1 MGKELTLEQLASQE
15 VSNIQKPDVRPSS
28 DAIKTAKE
36 VSIGDL
42 AKNLPGKEPSEEGT
56 KPPVIVENA
65 FKAMDERLAESKR
78 FISEEMMPIV
88 KENAREMAMERELG
102 EAPADESNNSI
113 DNDINNS
120 EDNVQET
127 PVEEIPEDDF
137 NFEDDQEPTKEV
149 VEEKPVVKEQP
160 KIEPK
165 LETEIEESVQQDLTA
180 DISDIDDLINDLGK
194 EENDFTVDD
203 TDTEESVEEARERFK
218 ETLNEEIK
226 ITKNEFNISEFT
238 IDKNPISSSVIL
250 NSINKNKTTKKADW
264 VLLGTGRSIRMEE
277 GTGPE
282 LDALRKTIDNSNNL
296 NGVIASLKM
305 IYEHIVDANK
315 PSFEA
320 WCKTTKTED
329 LESLYF
335 AYYLACYG
343 DVNLVGRTCPD
354 PKTNK
359 GVGCGKTSII
369 NTPVKS
375 MVKFEDKETEERFNT
390 LLQQD
395 TTTSGN
401 NSIKSKMIIAS
412 DDIAISYSD
421 PTLYTTFIQFST
433 LPPNI
438 VDKYSDL
445 LNSLAYINGFYA
457 IDKVNKKF
465 KPIAVKVYPNNLNK
479 TILSKLKVYLEVLKT
494 LTNDQYN
501 VLTAKLN
508 NLIQESKISYIYPKT
523 TCPEC
528 GAEIPEE
535 EVQSVLSLLFTRAQL
550 AQVKSL

>member
-15 VSNIQKPDVRPSS
+15 ANNLQKANVKQTS

-36 VSIGDL
+36 VSINDL
-42 AKNLPGKEPSEEGT
+42 AKNLPGREPSEEGT
-56 KPPVIVENA
+56 KPPIIVENA

-88 KENAREMAMERELG
+88 EENAREMAMEKELG
-102 EAPADESNNSI
+102 EAPKDEDNDLI
-113 DNDINNS
+113 DNDIEDA
-120 EDNVQET
+120 EDNREEA
-127 PVEEIPEDDF
+127 PVEEVPEDDF
-137 NFEDDQEPTKEV
+137 GFEDDNQEPVKEV
-149 VEEKPVVKEQP
+149 AKEKPAIKEQP
-160 KIEPK
+160 KVEAK
-165 LETEIEESVQQDLTA
+165 IEEDITEQDITS
-180 DISDIDDLINDLGK
+180 DISDIDSLINDLNK
-194 EENDFTVDD
+194 EEDDFTVED

-226 ITKNEFNISEFT
+226 ITKNEFDISEFT

-305 IYEHIVDANK
+305 VYEHIVDANK
-315 PSFEA
+315 PSFET

-329 LESLYF
+329 LESIYF

-359 GVGCGKTSII
+359 GVGCSKTSII

-375 MVKFEDKETEERFNT
+375 MVKFKDKETEERFNT

-401 NSIKSKMIIAS
+401 NAIKSKMIIAS

>member
-15 VSNIQKPDVRPSS
+15 ANNLQKANVKQTS

-36 VSIGDL
+36 VSINDL
-42 AKNLPGKEPSEEGT
+42 AKNLPGREPSEEGT
-56 KPPVIVENA
+56 KPPIIVENA

-88 KENAREMAMERELG
+88 EENAREMAMEKELG
-102 EAPADESNNSI
+102 EAPKDEDNDLI
-113 DNDINNS
+113 DNDIEDA
-120 EDNVQET
+120 EDNREEA
-127 PVEEIPEDDF
+127 PVEEVPEDDF
-137 NFEDDQEPTKEV
+137 GFEDDDQEPVKEV
-149 VEEKPVVKEQP
+149 AKEKPAIKEQP
-160 KIEPK
+160 KVEAK
-165 LETEIEESVQQDLTA
+165 IEEDITEQDITS
-180 DISDIDDLINDLGK
+180 DISDIDSLINDLNK
-194 EENDFTVDD
+194 EEDDFTVED

-226 ITKNEFNISEFT
+226 ITKNEFDISEFT

-305 IYEHIVDANK
+305 VYEHIVDANK
-315 PSFEA
+315 PSFET

-329 LESLYF
+329 LESIYF

-359 GVGCGKTSII
+359 GVGCSKTSII

-375 MVKFEDKETEERFNT
+375 MVKFKDKETEERFNT

-401 NSIKSKMIIAS
+401 NAIKSKMIIAS

>member
-15 VSNIQKPDVRPSS
+15 ANNLQKANVKQTS

-36 VSIGDL
+36 VSINDL
-42 AKNLPGKEPSEEGT
+42 AKNLPGREPSEEGT
-56 KPPVIVENA
+56 KPPIIVENA

-88 KENAREMAMERELG
+88 EENAREMAMEKELG
-102 EAPADESNNSI
+102 GAPKDEDNDLI
-113 DNDINNS
+113 DNDIEDA
-120 EDNVQET
+120 EDNREEA
-127 PVEEIPEDDF
+127 PVEEVPEDDF
-137 NFEDDQEPTKEV
+137 GFEDDNQEPVKEV
-149 VEEKPVVKEQP
+149 AKEKPAIKEQP
-160 KIEPK
+160 KVEAK
-165 LETEIEESVQQDLTA
+165 IEEDITEQDITS
-180 DISDIDDLINDLGK
+180 DISDIDSLINDLNK
-194 EENDFTVDD
+194 EEDDFTVED

-226 ITKNEFNISEFT
+226 ITKNEFDISEFT

-305 IYEHIVDANK
+305 VYEHIVDANK
-315 PSFEA
+315 PSFET

-329 LESLYF
+329 LESIYF

-359 GVGCGKTSII
+359 GVGCNKTSII

-375 MVKFEDKETEERFNT
+375 MVKFKDKETEERFNT

-401 NSIKSKMIIAS
+401 NAIKSKMIIAS

-465 KPIAVKVYPNNLNK
+465 KPIAVKVSPNNLNK

>member
-1 MGKELTLEQLASQE
+1 MGKELTLQELAAQE
-15 VSNIQKPDVRPSS
+15 TGNLQKTTVQSS
-28 DAIKTAKE
+28 DAIKTATE
-36 VSIGDL
+36 VSVNAL
-42 AKNLPGKEPSEEGT
+42 AKNLPGKEPSEDGT
-56 KPPVIVENA
+56 KPPKLVEDAVNA
-65 FKAMDERLAESKR
+65 MYDRLDKSKK
-78 FISEEMMPIV
+78 FISEEVMPVV
-88 KENAREMAMERELG
+88 KENIKEMKIEQELG
-102 EAPADESNNSI
+102 EAQEDESTI
-113 DNDINNS
+113 DPTDEVQDEQEEVSSYEAPKDDFDFDENEEDDPATQPVQQVSEPKQEDINS
-120 EDNVQET
+120 
-127 PVEEIPEDDF
+127 VENPI
-137 NFEDDQEPTKEV
+137 
-149 VEEKPVVKEQP
+149 EQD
-160 KIEPK
+160 I
-165 LETEIEESVQQDLTA
+165 SG
-180 DISDIDDLINDLGK
+180 DISDIDDLISELDKGQ
-194 EENDFTVDD
+194 EEFTVGDND
-203 TDTEESVEEARERFK
+203 VEETVEEARERFK
-218 ETLNEEIK
+218 ETLNKEIK
-226 ITKNEFNISEFT
+226 VTKNEFDFSEFT
-238 IDKNPISSSVIL
+238 IDKNPVSSSVIL
-250 NSINKNKTTKKADW
+250 NSINNNNTKKKADW

-277 GTGPE
+277 GSGPE

-305 IYEHIVDANK
+305 VYDHNVDANK

-320 WCKTTKTED
+320 WCKTIKTED

-359 GVGCGKTSII
+359 GVGCSKTSII

-375 MVKFEDKETEERFNT
+375 MVKFKDKETEERFNT

-401 NSIKSKMIIAS
+401 NAIKSKMIIAS